1 MDVRKKD
8 LIQFYQ
14 KKRLFLF
21 LDEWGFYFT
30 MILMHGFGFSMI
42 FTIPI
47 FLYGSIALYTSYKNI
62 DKVESL
68 IVPIDQDLFSY
79 KDLFSLIKYSIEE
92 CRKFRYKSIEP
103 PPEDSIEPPPE
114 DSIKNR
120 SPLPVGSKMS
130 DL

>member
-8 LIQFYQ
+8 LIQYYQ

-21 LDEWGFYFT
+21 LDEWGFYLT

-62 DKVESL
+62 DKLESL
-68 IVPIDQDLFSY
+68 IVPIEQDLFAY
-79 KDLFSLIKYSIEE
+79 KDLYALIKYSIEE
-92 CRKFRYKSIEP
+92 CRKFRSKSIEP
-103 PPEDSIEPPPE
+103 PEESLSNDSPF
-114 DSIKNR
+114 
-120 SPLPVGSKMS
+120 PVGSKLS